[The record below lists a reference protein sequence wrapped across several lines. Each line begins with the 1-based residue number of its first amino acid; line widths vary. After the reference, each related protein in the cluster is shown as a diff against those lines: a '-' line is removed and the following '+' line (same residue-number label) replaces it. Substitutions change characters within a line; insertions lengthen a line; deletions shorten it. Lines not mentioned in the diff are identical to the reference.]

1 MLTLQM
7 ASSTSSTASTLTTTA
22 RPNPIFT
29 GTVNGNAPFNTP
41 TNMDVLKG
49 FYGPLIHDGNT
60 DLLYTSDVKDYYLF
74 EALSIA
80 DQSTVDRIRSR
91 RAAIHQLLLD
101 VGPVLWAAV
110 GAGGFRGDRAGTI
123 LSNINLARGV
133 WTTKVGDRLKS
144 LIAEGD
150 KNAAKP
156 AAQQTW
162 IATLSRAA
170 QLQRLKATGWTPVAG
185 PAHVKCADKYSLEGM
200 LATAT
205 AGPRLELAIDGGAN
219 LVRASDGVSAGYTLK
234 CDATAMVAFLG
245 DGMVVEGFW
254 TENGANHGWTLHT
267 TYDNTVVPL
276 SKALS
281 LAAIARAV
289 SGAALAPPQEHLFVF
304 ERLCESSYRES

>member
-162 IATLSRAA
+162 
-170 QLQRLKATGWTPVAG
+170 
-185 PAHVKCADKYSLEGM
+185 M
-200 LATAT
+200 
-205 AGPRLELAIDGGAN
+205 
-219 LVRASDGVSAGYTLK
+219 
-234 CDATAMVAFLG
+234 
-245 DGMVVEGFW
+245 
-254 TENGANHGWTLHT
+254 
-267 TYDNTVVPL
+267 
-276 SKALS
+276 
-281 LAAIARAV
+281 
-289 SGAALAPPQEHLFVF
+289 
-304 ERLCESSYRES
+304 